1 MNNESFNSTCESIER
16 IKGRTS
22 NFGVIVEDKSD
33 VDEDEFEF
41 IPQQIA
47 LDLLDLIEV
56 ESSSGSKNH
65 DQLYSFIEY
74 LRDFAHEEKHKKL
87 TINHL

>member
-41 IPQQIA
+41 IPNKF
-47 LDLLDLIEV
+47 DLLNLIDV

-65 DQLYSFIEY
+65 DQLCSFIEY
-74 LRDFAHEEKHKKL
+74 LRDFAHEEKPKKL